1 MVSDKLLYNVETS
14 IYNAGAEKVPCFMEA
29 ATLKKKKCKNCKKIN
44 YKRTKTINLISLQS
58 RCVHLKGEEVGK
70 DDDVP
75 WKWYQW
81 GSWFMHAGSSAWA
94 QIIMAVCW
102 QD

>member
-1 MVSDKLLYNVETS
+1 MQGQRKSHVLWRQQRGIHKQMV
-14 IYNAGAEKVPCFMEA
+14 
-29 ATLKKKKCKNCKKIN
+29 KKKKSKNCKKIN
-44 YKRTKTINLISLQS
+44 YKRTKTINLISLQP

-75 WKWYQW
+75 WKRYQW